1 MAYKINGTT
10 VVDNSRNVCA
20 CCVTSCCITASS
32 RMDAPSG
39 NTASRPGSP
48 ATGSLYFDTDLGSL
62 ISYNGSDWAAVGGS
76 SEHSAPL
83 TFWLSAGPRMPENYQ
98 CFYWTNSSW
107 CGKSAIVPTP
117 NGGWDAFQYVICN
130 CPPYTNPNIKYFT
143 NVTQS
148 NPENGKSGF
157 TGTYYSQG
165 PTAGDTFCTLSMWP
179 GFMLGHMEWG
189 GMNPSSGVRNLYVT
203 PTCFC
208 NACNVANNC
217 QCCYKCDRP
226 LGYIDTDP
234 DTGGPAVFMRKIC
247 ICTNGCT
254 FSGVKDP
261 RQHVLRY
268 DSRTISNS
276 STTERGYI
284 GHGFHCCGFIVHGHG
299 CHDCNQTARPS
310 LCCGGIYVVGG
321 FKHEYFTTTD
331 LCAPHTCKCMTWD
344 FRCLNS
350 YNDWLDFIPHFN
362 PDNKTVWAIL
372 RKNSGNP
379 GHNYMSIY
387 CIGNAASC
395 GYACTQCWC
404 LCAVPHFIRGGCCAY
419 HDMLGNGCRAPR
431 RSVYWCNQI
440 WLTSAQQGQRF
451 YSINCCNQYCTYC
464 FCSHGIQRL
473 DIMDLGVD
481 YENNLRVF
489 ARCCCTCT
497 AEFFEAIIPRV
508 AADCPGKDQ
517 ACCTK
522 LFKWCLKGLLSMEG
536 GSANRVAQIEAY
548 KTGCGGLHCLSRQIR
563 GLGFAEM
570 ENTSKRIAFNGIAF
584 RCNSGSVCGAR
595 QLDSLLL
602 DQIPYSCDANL
613 CWYCGFS
620 RLCIT
625 RCNCGA
631 LLCGGCNSSS
641 KIHIATGSSRTT
653 CTQQFTSTSC
663 GCLPIHSN
671 GGIGL
676 CAGFDIVNPTG
687 IIPGFCHTGNSIVSG
702 GLGTPVAS
710 DTCYNVGY

>member
-1 MAYKINGTT
+1 
-10 VVDNSRNVCA
+10 
-20 CCVTSCCITASS
+20 
-32 RMDAPSG
+32 
-39 NTASRPGSP
+39 
-48 ATGSLYFDTDLGSL
+48 
-62 ISYNGSDWAAVGGS
+62 
-76 SEHSAPL
+76 
-83 TFWLSAGPRMPENYQ
+83 
-98 CFYWTNSSW
+98 
-107 CGKSAIVPTP
+107 
-117 NGGWDAFQYVICN
+117 
-130 CPPYTNPNIKYFT
+130 
-143 NVTQS
+143 
-148 NPENGKSGF
+148 
-157 TGTYYSQG
+157 
-165 PTAGDTFCTLSMWP
+165 
-179 GFMLGHMEWG
+179 
-189 GMNPSSGVRNLYVT
+189 
-203 PTCFC
+203 
-208 NACNVANNC
+208 
-217 QCCYKCDRP
+217 
-226 LGYIDTDP
+226 
-234 DTGGPAVFMRKIC
+234 
-247 ICTNGCT
+247 
-254 FSGVKDP
+254 
-261 RQHVLRY
+261 
-268 DSRTISNS
+268 
-276 STTERGYI
+276 
-284 GHGFHCCGFIVHGHG
+284 
-299 CHDCNQTARPS
+299 
-310 LCCGGIYVVGG
+310 
-321 FKHEYFTTTD
+321 
-331 LCAPHTCKCMTWD
+331 
-344 FRCLNS
+344 
-350 YNDWLDFIPHFN
+350 
-362 PDNKTVWAIL
+362 
-372 RKNSGNP
+372 
-379 GHNYMSIY
+379 
-387 CIGNAASC
+387 
-395 GYACTQCWC
+395 
-404 LCAVPHFIRGGCCAY
+404 
-419 HDMLGNGCRAPR
+419 
-431 RSVYWCNQI
+431 
-440 WLTSAQQGQRF
+440 
-451 YSINCCNQYCTYC
+451 
-464 FCSHGIQRL
+464 
-473 DIMDLGVD
+473 MDLGVD

-563 GLGFAEM
+563 GLGFADM

-663 GCLPIHSN
+663 GCIPIHSN

-710 DTCYNVGY
+710 DTCYNVSY